1 MTRRCLLSA
10 LTPSN
15 TATRRPS
22 WFIVAPWSCVFW
34 GRTRLQ
40 VVPLPPLRVAGAEAR
55 GWKCSAANSIK
66 QGKNLSPR
74 GRDPSP
80 HGLLCLQKEPNTNA
94 VWRMDSEPFICLP
107 SQPFFDANT
116 LPATGRKRWNLHMC
130 IQEATWILIKVKQKK
145 SGSWDK
151 DFFFGLSTSS
161 STSPSKDD
169 P

>member
-1 MTRRCLLSA
+1 MTRRCLLSS

-55 GWKCSAANSIK
+55 GSKCSAANSIK

-80 HGLLCLQKEPNTNA
+80 HGLLCLQKEPNRNA

-107 SQPFFDANT
+107 SQPFFGIRIHSQR
-116 LPATGRKRWNLHMC
+116 PPGKG
-130 IQEATWILIKVKQKK
+130 EILISPQVHTGSYRDLDKSKTKK
-145 SGSWDK
+145 IWQLG
-151 DFFFGLSTSS
+151 
-161 STSPSKDD
+161 
-169 P
+169 